1 MRQAVNTQTAS
12 EVSAAESDKPPA
24 AAAAAAA
31 PVNRLWRR
39 RLGPRPDTLIVITR
53 DK

>member
-12 EVSAAESDKPPA
+12 EVSAAESDKPP
-24 AAAAAAA
+24 AAAAA

>member
-12 EVSAAESDKPPA
+12 EVSAAESDKPP
-24 AAAAAAA
+24 AAAAAA